1 LRSRA
6 ASTSASAAA
15 GEPADDDSGVDATPE
30 GLESVDEG
38 PESTPSFRLSVSL
51 LDPVDELP
59 EVDAE
64 S

>member
-1 LRSRA
+1 
-6 ASTSASAAA
+6 
-15 GEPADDDSGVDATPE
+15 
-30 GLESVDEG
+30 VDEG

-51 LDPVDELP
+51 LDTVDALP